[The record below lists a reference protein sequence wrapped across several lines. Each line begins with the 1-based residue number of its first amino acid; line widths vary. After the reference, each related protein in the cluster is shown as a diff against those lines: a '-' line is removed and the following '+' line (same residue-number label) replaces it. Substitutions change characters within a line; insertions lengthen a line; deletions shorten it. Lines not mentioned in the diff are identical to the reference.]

1 MFEFSQLFSS
11 ATLHTLIQPFSFD
24 FMLQAFAVVLVIS
37 LPMAVLSCYIVLK
50 GWALMGDAIAH
61 AVLPGI
67 VLAYLLAIP
76 LSIGAFAA
84 GLCCAVTT
92 GFIKENSRLREDTV
106 MGIVF
111 SGMFAIGVILFH
123 QANTELHLTHLLL
136 GDVLG
141 IERSDVI
148 ETTVL
153 AVFVLAVLIIRGR
166 DLMLL
171 IFDPQQAK
179 ITGINVRFWHYG
191 IQVLLALTIVAALH
205 AVGMILSVALLII
218 PGACSLLVTKQFSKM
233 IIISSIIA
241 MVCSF
246 LGVYLSFYIDSA
258 PAATIVLLMATLFC
272 TLFSFNIYVDKK
284 LVSARMSKDQL
295 SDDPAH
301 AIKH

>member
-1 MFEFSQLFSS
+1 
-11 ATLHTLIQPFSFD
+11 
-24 FMLQAFAVVLVIS
+24 
-37 LPMAVLSCYIVLK
+37 
-50 GWALMGDAIAH
+50 
-61 AVLPGI
+61 
-67 VLAYLLAIP
+67 
-76 LSIGAFAA
+76 
-84 GLCCAVTT
+84 
-92 GFIKENSRLREDTV
+92 
-106 MGIVF
+106 
-111 SGMFAIGVILFH
+111 
-123 QANTELHLTHLLL
+123 
-136 GDVLG
+136 
-141 IERSDVI
+141 
-148 ETTVL
+148 
-153 AVFVLAVLIIRGR
+153 
-166 DLMLL
+166 MLL

-295 SDDPAH
+295 SDDPTH